1 MKLIEALR
9 AYTKIV
15 QAKLDATILHSHNL
29 TKGEAREEVIRD
41 IARLLNSM
49 KITTKQQGKTG
60 ITSRLSRFSSENGS
74 LHLHLDVF

>member
-29 TKGEAREEVIRD
+29 TKGEAREEVIREGFLRQFYQNRR
-41 IARLLNSM
+41 ALPAS
-49 KITTKQQGKTG
+49 KH
-60 ITSRLSRFSSENGS
+60 TSSPST
-74 LHLHLDVF
+74 